1 MCDQDPFLLGPTF
14 QWNDSQKHRADERF
28 TRSSCHRHSELKL
41 ANFEWNGK
49 TRPGV
54 VRDGFVFEIPSA
66 SSVQEIL
73 DTGKLVQVERETSNK
88 SRGVEL
94 DRVRLRPPLVS
105 PDKILLAAVNY
116 RAHGTEQ
123 KAVPP
128 EEPYFFT
135 KFKSCIIG
143 DGDPILIPRSSRKV
157 DWEVELAVVI
167 GKKCKYVHR
176 KDALEYVA
184 GYAVANDVS
193 YRDLQFSEKSGGKN
207 NFGSNWVKG
216 KALDSAYP
224 LGPWL
229 VTREEIGDPQHL
241 SLSLTVNGIKRQASS
256 TEDMVHPVAELIE
269 YLSDGIT
276 LLPGDIISTG
286 TPAGVAA
293 FSGAPF
299 LKNGDVVEATIGG
312 IGSLINPV
320 RAEDE
325 PT

>member
-1 MCDQDPFLLGPTF
+1 M
-14 QWNDSQKHRADERF
+14 
-28 TRSSCHRHSELKL
+28 KL
-41 ANFEWNGK
+41 ASFEWNGK

-54 VRDGFVFEIPSA
+54 VRDGLVFEIPFT

-73 DTGKLVQVERETSNK
+73 DTGKLAQVERDAPNLSK
-88 SRGVEL
+88 GIEL
-94 DRVRLRPPLVS
+94 DRVRLRAPLAS
-105 PDKILLAAVNY
+105 PDKILLTAVNY

-123 KAVPP
+123 KSIPP

-143 DGDPILIPRSSRKV
+143 NGDPILIPRSSRKV
-157 DWEVELAVVI
+157 DWEIELAVVI

-184 GYAVANDVS
+184 GYTVANDVS
-193 YRDLQFSEKSGGKN
+193 YRDLQFSEKSGGKS
-207 NFGSNWVKG
+207 NFGANWVKG

-241 SLSLTVNGIKRQASS
+241 SLSLTVNNIKRQVSS
-256 TEDMVHPVAELIE
+256 TEDMVHPVAELVE

-286 TPAGVAA
+286 TPAGVAV

-299 LKNGDVVEATIGG
+299 LKDGDVVEATIDG
-312 IGSLINPV
+312 IGTLINPV
-320 RAEDE
+320 KAEEE